1 MLMMMMMMM
10 IFLMVILIINMM
22 RIDVDDV
29 FDDIN
34 LILIKFSFPTFFI
47 LNKKSE
53 LELEN

>member
-1 MLMMMMMMM
+1 MMMMMM

-34 LILIKFSFPTFFI
+34 LILIKFSFPTFI